1 MMMTIER
8 NGEPDM
14 IFKKICQA
22 HVLHANHNI

>member
-14 IFKKICQA
+14 IKKNMSGSFA
-22 HVLHANHNI
+22 YK